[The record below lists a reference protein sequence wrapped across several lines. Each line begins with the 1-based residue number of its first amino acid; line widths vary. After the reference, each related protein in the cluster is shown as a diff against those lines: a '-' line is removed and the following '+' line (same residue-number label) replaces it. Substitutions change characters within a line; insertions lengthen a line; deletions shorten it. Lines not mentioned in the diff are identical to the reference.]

1 MKNILYIITIIVFSS
16 CGSSESLVVKPEY
29 TTTSSI
35 YSLNVGM
42 TEARVIREL
51 GVDPY
56 DITYNMSENT
66 KILVWNYKRP
76 YHEISRKLKG
86 SKSALTSGSERYQ
99 DDLKLYAHFKDGTL
113 IRYYTD
119 SGMGNSKKLFN
130 SKHNLEN

>member
-1 MKNILYIITIIVFSS
+1 
-16 CGSSESLVVKPEY
+16 
-29 TTTSSI
+29 
-35 YSLNVGM
+35 M

-56 DITYNMSENT
+56 DITYNMLENT

-113 IRYYTD
+113 IYDTKPSSPQPMRQNRIALVERRKPD
-119 SGMGNSKKLFN
+119 FGWMIF
-130 SKHNLEN
+130 